1 VHPVAQPAISRAP
14 AHAVGERRVADQAAH
29 TPAAPGQVRRHRE
42 PVEQHVV
49 PLVGRQR
56 RDAEERVAGR
66 APRRE
71 AGGVDAGLGHV
82 HPVGRQLVQLPQ
94 PAPSPCAGRDDGGGR
109 RQDLALARAHRAGL
123 VVRRAVA
130 ERHVH
135 EHDLPQPARMRHER
149 FGGGGGDQPIEQ
161 HHGAIRNPPDG
172 AREGGVPRLAGTR
185 PGAGH
190 DMLVDRPAESGE
202 PLADPAVV
210 GVATARPRRVVNAL
224 RDDDVH
230 RGHRGR
236 S

>member
-1 VHPVAQPAISRAP
+1 M
-14 AHAVGERRVADQAAH
+14 
-29 TPAAPGQVRRHRE
+29 
-42 PVEQHVV
+42 
-49 PLVGRQR
+49 PLVGCQR
-56 RDAEERVAGR
+56 RDAEQRVAGR

-82 HPVGRQLVQLPQ
+82 HPVGRQRVQLPQ

-109 RQDLALARAHRAGL
+109 REDLALARSDRAGL

-135 EHDLPQPARMRHER
+135 EHNLPQPARLRHER
-149 FGGGGGDQPIEQ
+149 FGGGGRDQPVEQ

-172 AREGGVPRLAGTR
+172 AREGGVPRLAGPR

-190 DMLVDRPAESGE
+190 GVLVHRPAERGE
-202 PLADPAVV
+202 PSADPAVV
-210 GVATARPRRVVNAL
+210 RVATARPRRVVDAL
-224 RDDDVH
+224 RDDDVDL
-230 RGHRGR
+230 GHSGR